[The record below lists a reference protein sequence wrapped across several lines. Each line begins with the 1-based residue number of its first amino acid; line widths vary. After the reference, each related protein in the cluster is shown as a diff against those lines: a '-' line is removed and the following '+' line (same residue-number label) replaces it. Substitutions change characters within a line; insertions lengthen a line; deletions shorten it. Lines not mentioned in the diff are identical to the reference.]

1 MKTSISSYSFAA
13 MSEPQINLIEK
24 TKTLGFDAI
33 EFTDIVPLDGKSE
46 LETAKILRETA
57 DRIGIEISCYSVGA
71 DLLAK
76 DIEAEIARIK
86 AKVDVAEALGVKMMR
101 HDATFR
107 APTGG
112 KGFINVVARIAD
124 ACREI
129 TEYAAAKGIR
139 TMVENHGM
147 FCQDSD
153 RVELLVNTVDHP
165 NFGIQLDVGNFL
177 CVDEDPATAVGR
189 CAGYAFNVHIKDFL
203 YKSGEA
209 GSPGDGWIHT
219 RGGSYIRGTIAGH
232 GIVPIKQCVEAIKR
246 AGYNGYL
253 TLEFEGLEQ
262 INIALRLGYEYMKK
276 LV

>member
-13 MSEPQINLIEK
+13 MGEPQIKLIEK
-24 TKTLGFDAI
+24 AKAIGFDAI
-33 EFTDIVPLDGKSE
+33 EFIDIEPYGGKNELD
-46 LETAKILRETA
+46 TAKLIRETA
-57 DRIGIEISCYSVGA
+57 DKVGIAISGYSVGA
-71 DLLAK
+71 DLLSENIK
-76 DIEAEIARIK
+76 AEIDAVK
-86 AKVDVAEALGVKMMR
+86 ASVDVAEILGVKMMR

-107 APTGG
+107 TPSGG
-112 KGFINVVARIAD
+112 KGFINVVGGIAD

-129 TEYAAAKGIR
+129 TEYAAEKGIK

-153 RVELLVNTVDHP
+153 RLELLINTVDHP
-165 NFGIQLDVGNFL
+165 NFGMQLDVGNFL
-177 CVDEDPATAVGR
+177 CVDEDPGTAVGR
-189 CAGYAFNVHIKDFL
+189 CAKYAFNVHIKDFI

-209 GSPGDGWIHT
+209 GFPGDGWIHT

-232 GIVPIKQCVEAIKR
+232 GIVPIKQCVEAVKR

-262 INIALRLGYEYMKK
+262 IDIALKLGYEYMKT

>member
-1 MKTSISSYSFAA
+1 MKTSISSYSFAVTGQ
-13 MSEPQINLIEK
+13 PQINLIEK
-24 TKTLGFDAI
+24 AKALGFDAI
-33 EFTDIVPLDGKSE
+33 EFTDISPLDGKSE

-57 DRIGIEISCYSVGA
+57 DKVGIEISCNSVGA
-71 DLLAK
+71 DLLCK
-76 DIEAEIARIK
+76 DVKAEIARVK

-107 APTGG
+107 TPAGG
-112 KGFINVVARIAD
+112 KGFINVVGGIAD

-129 TEYAAAKGIR
+129 TEYAAQKGIK

-177 CVDEDPATAVGR
+177 CVDEDPGTAVGR
-189 CAGYAFNVHIKDFL
+189 CAKYAFNVHIKDFL

-209 GSPGDGWIHT
+209 GSPGEGWIHT

-232 GIVPIKQCVEAIKR
+232 GVVPIRQCVEAVKR
-246 AGYNGYL
+246 AGYDGYL
-253 TLEFEGLEQ
+253 TLEFEGLER
-262 INIALRLGYEYMKK
+262 IDSALKLGYEYIKT
-276 LV
+276 LL